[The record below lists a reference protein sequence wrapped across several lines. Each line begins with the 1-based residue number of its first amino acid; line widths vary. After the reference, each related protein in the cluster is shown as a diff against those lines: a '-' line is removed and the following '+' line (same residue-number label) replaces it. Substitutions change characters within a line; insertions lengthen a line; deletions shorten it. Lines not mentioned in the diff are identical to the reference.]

1 MTPEQFIE
9 RVKQKLEHIT
19 GLPVGR
25 NVLPDGNTRL
35 AQHISVHKLRL
46 APAEKQDFPG
56 APKTL
61 EFLVRLVGKD
71 KSQPS
76 DAVMEPIASA
86 IINQLTE
93 STLDYACVTLSF
105 IEMRYVTDDPDHA
118 CVPLEL
124 IFAATLQT

>member
-1 MTPEQFIE
+1 MNPEPFIDL
-9 RVKQKLEHIT
+9 VTKKLEQIT

-71 KSQPS
+71 KSQAC
-76 DAVMEPIASA
+76 DAVMEPFASA
-86 IINQLTE
+86 IISQLTE
-93 STLDYACVTLSF
+93 AALDYACPALSF
-105 IEMRYVTDDPDHA
+105 VELRYVIDGDDRA

-124 IFAATLQT
+124 VFVATLQA